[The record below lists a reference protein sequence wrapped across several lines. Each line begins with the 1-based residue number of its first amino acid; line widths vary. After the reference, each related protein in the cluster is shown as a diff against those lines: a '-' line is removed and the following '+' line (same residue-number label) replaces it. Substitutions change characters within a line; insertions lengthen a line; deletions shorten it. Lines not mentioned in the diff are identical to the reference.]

1 MYSQSF
7 TPKALFTCTSQSER
21 RNFGLSKNEYI
32 ESIAGTIGMSLT
44 DGTYTFE
51 IKKVDD
57 LYMNNQPTE
66 ERRLC
71 QELILR
77 KLYRN
82 IHRIY
87 NVRQANRNNIVKQII
102 TLFSE
107 NVSMWVARFDVHHF
121 YESIDRNIILGNL
134 EEGGRLNYQ
143 SLQLMRNLF
152 ANPVVCADNGLP
164 RGLGISSVMSELFM
178 KYFDLNVRKM
188 NGVYYYARF
197 VDDIIVFCSSK
208 KARDKVWIEVPTMLL
223 KLGLKLNTEKSYTW
237 EPETDKIVTYLG
249 YTFTK
254 NKIQEKNVIVS
265 IAQKKV
271 NVIKTRITRS
281 LVRYSKDG
289 NFDMLKLRIKYLT
302 GNFTLFSNST
312 LLPIRVGIF
321 YNYRFATDYS
331 VLQELDKYYQ
341 KILHCRNGRLGARIH
356 MSQAQCHD
364 LEKYSFAFGYS
375 HKVVHHFTVDQMT
388 KIKKCWV

>member
-87 NVRQANRNNIVKQII
+87 NIRQANRNNIVKQII

-107 NVSMWVARFDVHHF
+107 NVPMWVARFDVYRVNKQVQY
-121 YESIDRNIILGNL
+121 YE
-134 EEGGRLNYQ
+134 
-143 SLQLMRNLF
+143 
-152 ANPVVCADNGLP
+152 
-164 RGLGISSVMSELFM
+164 
-178 KYFDLNVRKM
+178 
-188 NGVYYYARF
+188 
-197 VDDIIVFCSSK
+197 
-208 KARDKVWIEVPTMLL
+208 
-223 KLGLKLNTEKSYTW
+223 
-237 EPETDKIVTYLG
+237 
-249 YTFTK
+249 
-254 NKIQEKNVIVS
+254 
-265 IAQKKV
+265 
-271 NVIKTRITRS
+271 
-281 LVRYSKDG
+281 
-289 NFDMLKLRIKYLT
+289 
-302 GNFTLFSNST
+302 
-312 LLPIRVGIF
+312 
-321 YNYRFATDYS
+321 
-331 VLQELDKYYQ
+331 
-341 KILHCRNGRLGARIH
+341 
-356 MSQAQCHD
+356 
-364 LEKYSFAFGYS
+364 
-375 HKVVHHFTVDQMT
+375 
-388 KIKKCWV
+388 

>member
-7 TPKALFTCTSQSER
+7 TPKALFTCTTQSER
-21 RNFGLSKNEYI
+21 RNFGLSKDEYI

-66 ERRLC
+66 ESRLC

-107 NVSMWVARFDVHHF
+107 NVPMWVARFDVHRF
-121 YESIDRNIILGNL
+121 YESINRNIILDNL

-152 ANPVVCADNGLP
+152 ANPVLCADNGLP

-197 VDDIIVFCSSK
+197 VDDIIVFCCNK
-208 KARDKVWIEVPTMLL
+208 KARDKVWVEVPTLL
-223 KLGLKLNTEKSYTW
+223 QKLGLKLNTEKSYTW
-237 EPETDKIVTYLG
+237 EPETDKSVTYLG

-254 NKIQEKNVIVS
+254 NKVQEKNVKVS

-281 LVRYSKDG
+281 LVCYSKDG

-302 GNFTLFSNST
+302 GNFTLYSSST

-341 KILHCRNGRLGARIH
+341 RILHCRNGRLGTRIH
-356 MSQAQCHD
+356 MTQAQCHD

>member
-107 NVSMWVARFDVHHF
+107 NVPMWVARFDVHHF

-164 RGLGISSVMSELFM
+164 RGLCISSVMSELFM

-341 KILHCRNGRLGARIH
+341 KILHCRNGRLGACIH

>member
-7 TPKALFTCTSQSER
+7 TPKALYTCTTQSER
-21 RNFGLSKNEYI
+21 RNSGLSKDEYI
-32 ESIAGTIGMSLT
+32 ESIARTIGISLT
-44 DGTYTFE
+44 DGTYAFE

-57 LYMNNQPTE
+57 MYMNNQPTE
-66 ERRLC
+66 ERRSC
-71 QELILR
+71 QDLILR

-82 IHRIY
+82 IRRIY
-87 NVRQANRNNIVKQII
+87 NVRQTNRNDIVKQII
-102 TLFSE
+102 TLLSE
-107 NVSMWVARFDVHHF
+107 NVPMWVAHFDVHHF
-121 YESIDRNIILGNL
+121 YESIDRNAVLDNL

-143 SLQLMRNLF
+143 SLQFLRNLF
-152 ANPVVCADNGLP
+152 ANPAVSAGNGLP
-164 RGLGISSVMSELFM
+164 RGLGISSAMSELFM
-178 KYFDLNVRKM
+178 KHFDLNVRKLD
-188 NGVYYYARF
+188 GVYYYARF
-197 VDDIIVFCSSK
+197 VDDIIVFCSSE
-208 KARDKVWIEVPTMLL
+208 KARDKMWNEVSTMLQ
-223 KLGLKLNTEKSYTW
+223 KLGLKLNNEKSYTW
-237 EPETDKIVTYLG
+237 EPKMDKSLTYLG

-254 NKIQEKNVIVS
+254 NNVQEKNVTVS

-289 NFDMLKLRIKYLT
+289 NFDMLKLRVKYLT
-302 GNFTLFSNST
+302 GNFTLYSNST

-341 KILHCRNGRLGARIH
+341 RILHCRNGRLGARIH
-356 MSQAQCHD
+356 MTQAQCHD

-375 HKVVHHFTVDQMT
+375 HKVVHHFTTKQMT
-388 KIKKCWV
+388 KIKNCWV

>member
-7 TPKALFTCTSQSER
+7 TPKALFTCTTQSER
-21 RNFGLSKNEYI
+21 RNFGLSKDEYI

-66 ERRLC
+66 ESRLC

-102 TLFSE
+102 ALFSE
-107 NVSMWVARFDVHHF
+107 NVPMWVARFDVHHF
-121 YESIDRNIILGNL
+121 YESIDRNIIIDNL

-223 KLGLKLNTEKSYTW
+223 KLGLKLNAEKSYTW
-237 EPETDKIVTYLG
+237 EPETDKSVTYLG

-254 NKIQEKNVIVS
+254 NKVQEKNVIVS

-312 LLPIRVGIF
+312 LLPIRVGVF
-321 YNYRFATDYS
+321 YNYRFVTDYS

>member
-107 NVSMWVARFDVHHF
+107 DVPMWVARFDVHHF

-134 EEGGRLNYQ
+134 VEGGRLNYQ

-265 IAQKKV
+265 IAQKKA